1 MNHRV
6 YLWFSTCK
14 MSTKRRTMDERNYLI
29 HPQYLA
35 MGLLL
40 MGISALFLGFS
51 AAYLYNR
58 VQSGLEPIQLPI
70 LFVFN
75 ALILVGSSLTLNYA
89 RTYYKEDKTLKY
101 QQALAV
107 TLFLTILFLGSQIVA
122 WMQMYDRGIFVNNDN
137 MTSYLYIISIV
148 HFAHVIAG
156 IPFLGIFLYKSLKLM
171 KEPVSVLVYFSD
183 PYKKRHLNLLTMYWH
198 FLDFLWIYLV
208 LFFLVNS
215 FI

>member
-1 MNHRV
+1 
-6 YLWFSTCK
+6 
-14 MSTKRRTMDERNYLI
+14 MSTKRRIMDERNYLI

-40 MGISALFLGFS
+40 MGITALFLGFS

-58 VQSGLEPIQLPI
+58 VQAGLEPIQLPI

-89 RTYYKEDKTLKY
+89 RSYYKEDKTRKY
-101 QQALAV
+101 QQALSV
-107 TLFLTILFLGSQIVA
+107 TLLLTIVFLGSQIVA
-122 WMQMYDRGIFVNNDN
+122 WMQMYDRGLFVNNDN

-156 IPFLGIFLYKSLKLM
+156 IPFLGIFLYKSIKLM

-208 LFFLVNS
+208 LFFLINS

>member
-1 MNHRV
+1 
-6 YLWFSTCK
+6 
-14 MSTKRRTMDERNYLI
+14 MDERNYLI

-58 VQSGLEPIQLPI
+58 VQSGLEPIQLPV

-75 ALILVGSSLTLNYA
+75 AFILVGSSITLNYA
-89 RTYYKEDKTLKY
+89 RIFYKEDETKKY
-101 QQALAV
+101 QQALAITFV
-107 TLFLTILFLGSQIVA
+107 LTILFLGSQIIA
-122 WMQMYDRGIFVNNDN
+122 WLQMYDRGIFVDNDN

-148 HFAHVIAG
+148 HFAHVIVG
-156 IPFLGIFLYKSLKLM
+156 IPFLGIFLFKSIKLM

-183 PYKKRHLNLLTMYWH
+183 PTKKRRLNLMTMYWH